1 MNLNLWKQQCAVHPV
16 TPPARIYHARNTL
29 LRLQSVVAKHNARIR
44 LCYPHSHPVRAA
56 VEKHVSGT
64 INDLPSPI
72 HVFVQ
77 CAEDAACIHE
87 KALGVD
93 PLEVF
98 TEGMSELVDDAREWA
113 GDTAISDLATPLYP
127 KALSLVEEHLFQ
139 EIACSARD
147 FFDAVHAIP
156 NVNATPLAKVE
167 AGFWTK
173 YQRGGAA
180 LHRAAKDNSV
190 AIQTKLVLSQKL
202 PASVAESVLCYLV

>member
-1 MNLNLWKQQCAVHPV
+1 MPRSFTCTSSEPQSLETAMCRASCDA
-16 TPPARIYHARNTL
+16 PARIYHARNTL

-113 GDTAISDLATPLYP
+113 GDTAISDLASPLYP
-127 KALSLVEEHLFQ
+127 KALSLVQ
-139 EIACSARD
+139 NTYSRRSP
-147 FFDAVHAIP
+147 AVHETSLMQSTRYP
-156 NVNATPLAKVE
+156 M
-167 AGFWTK
+167 
-173 YQRGGAA
+173 
-180 LHRAAKDNSV
+180 
-190 AIQTKLVLSQKL
+190 
-202 PASVAESVLCYLV
+202 